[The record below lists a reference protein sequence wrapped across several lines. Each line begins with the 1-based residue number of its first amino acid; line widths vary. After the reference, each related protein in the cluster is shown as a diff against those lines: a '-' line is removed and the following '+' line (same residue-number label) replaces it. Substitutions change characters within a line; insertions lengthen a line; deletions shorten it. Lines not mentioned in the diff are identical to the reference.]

1 MDSVQPVDILLV
13 EDNPH
18 DIELITRALRRKNLA
33 NRLTVLRDGA
43 RAIEFLFARGRYA
56 GRKGSAPPKLIL
68 LDLRLPV
75 VDGLEVLRTIREDPS
90 TRSIPVVVLTSSHQ
104 ERDIVESY
112 TLGVNSYI
120 IKPIDFEK
128 FAEAVSEIGLFWV
141 LLNHPPR

>member
-43 RAIEFLFARGRYA
+43 RALEFLFARGSYA
-56 GRKGSAPPKLIL
+56 GRRGSAPPKLIL
-68 LDLRLPV
+68 LDLRLPT

-90 TRSIPVVVLTSSHQ
+90 TRSIPVVILTSSRQ

-112 TLGVNSYI
+112 RLGVNSYI

>member
-18 DIELITRALRRKNLA
+18 DIELITRALRHKNLA

-43 RAIEFLFARGRYA
+43 RALEFLFARGKYA
-56 GRKGSAPPKLIL
+56 GRQGLAPPKLLL
-68 LDLRLPV
+68 LDLRLPT

-90 TRSIPVVVLTSSHQ
+90 TRTIPVVVLTASRQ

-112 TLGVNSYI
+112 KLGVNSYI
-120 IKPIDFEK
+120 IKPFDFEK
-128 FAEAVSEIGLFWV
+128 LAKAISEIGRLRV